1 MSLTIRTEPM
11 EDRQLALKVEVAQ
24 ERVEQELRKAARKL
38 AGQYRIPGFR
48 KGKAPYHIVT
58 QYVGLP
64 ALFDEFIEEL
74 GQEVYRTAIEQEKIE
89 PYAMAALDIETLEP
103 LTYSFVVPLEPEID
117 LGDYRSLRVEEEE
130 PVIDEAEIDEQLE
143 AAREQYSAW
152 ADVDRPSQYG
162 DTLTID
168 IKSVIVPADGE
179 DDGGTDDAPDGEQTV
194 VLDETDWDVTLDPDN
209 PMDPPGLDDALLG
222 LSPGDEKEVT
232 LSWPAESQSIYAGK
246 QALFQI
252 KVHKI
257 QSLEKPEM
265 NDELAQLIGPDFN
278 TLEDLRNSIR
288 AEMIEAKKAEADESY
303 MEKTLDALVE
313 QSTMVYPPV
322 VVEDQIDAMVNEFDR
337 QLRQYGIDGVSNYL
351 SQIGQSM
358 EEYRESLRE
367 QAEIAARR
375 NLIISELYQLEG
387 LEATDE
393 DVEERIQSMFGD
405 VDEEHAEA
413 AEAYRNMMRS
423 EAGRSIL
430 GSQILQQKALERL
443 LAIARGEEV
452 PEPVRKPEAA
462 AEGDTPA
469 EAAQSA
475 DADDETA
482 ASEAS
487 EASSEEPEAA
497 DEA

>member
-1 MSLTIRTEPM
+1 MSLTTRTEPM
-11 EDRQLALKVEVAQ
+11 ENRQLALKVEVAQ

-89 PYAMAALDIETLEP
+89 PYAVAALDIETLEP

-152 ADVDRPSQYG
+152 ADIDRPSQYG

-405 VDEEHAEA
+405 VDAEHAEA

-423 EAGRSIL
+423 DAGRSIL

>member
-209 PMDPPGLDDALLG
+209 PMDPPGLGRHVAWPLARRRK
-222 LSPGDEKEVT
+222 SEVT
-232 LSWPAESQSIYAGK
+232 LSWPAESQSIYAK

-278 TLEDLRNSIR
+278 TLEDSQEQHPSGDDRGEKGRELTRG
-288 AEMIEAKKAEADESY
+288 Y

-313 QSTMVYPPV
+313 QSIDMVYPPV

-358 EEYRESLRE
+358 EEYL
-367 QAEIAARR
+367 ARACASKPR
-375 NLIISELYQLEG
+375 SQRG
-387 LEATDE
+387 AT
-393 DVEERIQSMFGD
+393 
-405 VDEEHAEA
+405 
-413 AEAYRNMMRS
+413 
-423 EAGRSIL
+423 
-430 GSQILQQKALERL
+430 
-443 LAIARGEEV
+443 
-452 PEPVRKPEAA
+452 
-462 AEGDTPA
+462 
-469 EAAQSA
+469 
-475 DADDETA
+475 
-482 ASEAS
+482 
-487 EASSEEPEAA
+487 
-497 DEA
+497 

>member
-1 MSLTIRTEPM
+1 MSLTTRTEPM
-11 EDRQLALKVEVAQ
+11 ENRQLALKVEVAQ

-257 QSLEKPEM
+257 QSLEKPEL

-375 NLIISELYQLEG
+375 NLVISELYQLEG

-423 EAGRSIL
+423 DAGRSIL

>member
-11 EDRQLALKVEVAQ
+11 DNRQLALKVEVAQ

-89 PYAMAALDIETLEP
+89 PYAMASLDIETLEP
-103 LTYSFVVPLEPEID
+103 LTYSFAVPLEPEID

-152 ADVDRPSQYG
+152 TDVDRPSQYG

-168 IKSVIVPADGE
+168 IKSVIVPAESANEGAEND
-179 DDGGTDDAPDGEQTV
+179 TPDGEQTV
-194 VLDETDWDVTLDPDN
+194 VLDESDWDVTLDPDN

-222 LSPGDEKEVT
+222 LSPGHEKEVT

-246 QALFQI
+246 QALFHI

-257 QSLEKPEM
+257 QSLEKPEL

-278 TLEDLRNSIR
+278 TLEDLKNSIR
-288 AEMIEAKKAEADESY
+288 AEMIEAKKAEANENY
-303 MEKTLDALVE
+303 MEKALDALVE

-337 QLRQYGIDGVSNYL
+337 QLRQYGIDGVNNYL

-375 NLIISELYQLEG
+375 NLVISELYQLEG

-405 VDEEHAEA
+405 VNEEQAEA

-423 EAGRSIL
+423 DAGRAIL
-430 GSQILQQKALERL
+430 GSQILQQKALDRL
-443 LAIARGEEV
+443 LAIVRGEEV
-452 PEPVRKPEAA
+452 PEPVRKTDAA
-462 AEGDTPA
+462 AEGDAPA
-469 EAAQSA
+469 ETAQSTA
-475 DADDETA
+475 ADDATA
-482 ASEAS
+482 VD

-497 DEA
+497 DQA

>member
-58 QYVGLP
+58 QYAGLP

-423 EAGRSIL
+423 DAGRSIL

>member
-278 TLEDLRNSIR
+278 TVEDLRNSIR

-303 MEKTLDALVE
+303 MEKALDALVE

-375 NLIISELYQLEG
+375 NLVISELYQLEG

-423 EAGRSIL
+423 DAGRSIL